1 MPLFVYKGR
10 NRLGRRVKGDFD
22 APTLDMAE
30 GTLRRKGFTQF
41 TVKPKPKDIL
51 EGTFLEGKVR
61 DRDMVI
67 FSRQFSTM
75 INAGVPIL
83 QSLQIMCEQTENKVL
98 RRILYTVRNDIEGGN
113 SLFEA
118 LREHPKV
125 FSDLYANMVNAGE
138 TGGVLDVILLR
149 LAEYLEKAARLK
161 ARVKSAMVYPAV
173 VVAVAVAV
181 IAIILIFVIPIFETM
196 FADFGAALPLPTQI
210 VINMSRFIQDN
221 IWWIFGGLIAFAV
234 IAKRLYRLER
244 VKIMVDFW
252 LLTLPVFGPLMR
264 KVAVARFGRT
274 LSTMVSSGVPILNA
288 LDIVAKTSGNKTVEL
303 GVLEAKKSI
312 AEGQTLA
319 DPLEATGVF
328 PPMVIQ
334 MIAIGESTGSL
345 DHMLAK
351 VADFYDSEVDIAVET
366 LTSLLEPMMIVFL
379 GVVVGGLVVS
389 MYLPIF
395 QIGEAIM

>member
-30 GTLRRKGFTQF
+30 GALRRKGFTQF

-51 EGTFLEGKVR
+51 EGTFLEGKVG

-98 RRILYTVRNDIEGGN
+98 RRILYSVRNDIEGGN
-113 SLFEA
+113 SLFDS
-118 LREHPKV
+118 LRKHPKV

-149 LAEYLEKAARLK
+149 LAEYLEKTARLK

-173 VVAVAVAV
+173 VVTVAVAV
-181 IAIILIFVIPIFETM
+181 IAIILIFVIPTFETM

-210 VINMSRFIQDN
+210 VINMSRFTQDN
-221 IWWIFGGLIAFAV
+221 ILWIFGGLIAFAV

-319 DPLEATGVF
+319 DPLEVTGVF